1 MRDLFLTNRFFYF
14 FGAICVA
21 FVLSFWVDGLFIF
34 VQLLLLVGVV
44 TAFVEGFLLFSEA
57 INVEAERVVP
67 SVFSLSDENEILL
80 KINNRSTQEL
90 TCSIIDEIPIEFQ
103 KRDFVIDLD
112 LAAGSEHEVPYSLR
126 PVVRGEYAF
135 GDIHV
140 FIKSNLGLLERRITS
155 QAEELVPVYPSIQQ
169 MKQLE
174 LKAFERTTNQDGIKK
189 MRRIGHSYEFEQI
202 KNYVKGDDFRSINW
216 KATSRRSELMVNSYQ
231 DERSQQVYSI
241 IDKSRVMNMPF
252 NDLSLLDYAI
262 NSTLALSN
270 IVLRKYDKVGLL
282 TFSNKLG
289 SIIKADR
296 KAGQLN
302 KITHALYKERDHK
315 LEANYQLL
323 YHAVRRLI
331 PSRSLLL
338 MYTNFESMYALDRVL
353 PMLRRLNR
361 FHLLVVVFF
370 DNTEI
375 KDFASQPVST
385 LEGIYKQSVAQ
396 KFVSD
401 KEQMVQK
408 LKQYGIQSVLTRPE
422 DLSINTINKYL
433 ELKARGLI

>member
-1 MRDLFLTNRFFYF
+1 MKNLFLADRFFYF
-14 FGAICVA
+14 FGAITLVFVA
-21 FVLSFWVDGLFIF
+21 SFMLDGLFIIA
-34 VQLLLLVGVV
+34 QLFLMIAVIVV
-44 TAFVEGFLLFSEA
+44 LVEGFLLFRDA
-57 INVEAERVVP
+57 IDVEVERVVP
-67 SVFSLSDENEILL
+67 KVFSLSDENEIIL
-80 KINNRSTQEL
+80 KVKNLSNETL
-90 TCSIIDEIPIEFQ
+90 DALVIDELPVQFQ
-103 KRDFVIDLD
+103 KRDFEVSMLLD
-112 LAAGSEHEVPYSLR
+112 PNSVNDVPYSLR
-126 PVVRGEYAF
+126 PVTRGEYSF
-135 GDIHV
+135 GEIHV

-155 QAEELVPVYPSIQQ
+155 KIAEEVAVYPSILQ

-174 LKAFERTTNQDGIKK
+174 LKAFERITNQDGIKK

-216 KATSRRSELMVNSYQ
+216 KATSRQNQLMVNSFQ
-231 DERSQQVYSI
+231 DERSQQVYCI

-252 NDLSLLDYAI
+252 NELALLDYAI
-262 NSTLALSN
+262 NSALALSN

-289 SIIKADR
+289 SVIKADR

-302 KITHALYKERDHK
+302 KITHALYKEKDHK
-315 LEANYQLL
+315 LEANYELL

-338 MYTNFESMYALDRVL
+338 MYTNFESLYALDRVL
-353 PMLRRLNR
+353 PMLRRVNR

-370 DNTEI
+370 ENTEI
-375 KDFASQPVST
+375 KDFATQPVST
-385 LEGIYKQSVAQ
+385 LEGIYTQSVAQ

-422 DLSINTINKYL
+422 DLSIDTINKYL
-433 ELKARGLI
+433 EMKARGLI

>member
-1 MRDLFLTNRFFYF
+1 MRDLFLTNRFFYL
-14 FGAICVA
+14 FGAISVA

-34 VQLLLLVGVV
+34 VQLLLLVGIV
-44 TAFVEGFLLFSEA
+44 TALVEGFLLFNEA
-57 INVEAERVVP
+57 INVEAERVMP

-80 KINNRSTQEL
+80 KIKNRSAQQL

-103 KRDFVIDLD
+103 KRDFVIELD
-112 LAAGSEHEVPYSLR
+112 LIAGAEKEVPYSLR
-126 PVVRGEYAF
+126 PVERGEYAF
-135 GDIHV
+135 GNIHV

-155 QAEELVPVYPSIQQ
+155 QTEELVPVYPSIQQ

-174 LKAFERTTNQDGIKK
+174 LKAFERITNQDGIKK

-370 DNTEI
+370 ENTEI

-385 LEGIYKQSVAQ
+385 LEGIYTQSVAQ

>member
-1 MRDLFLTNRFFYF
+1 
-14 FGAICVA
+14 
-21 FVLSFWVDGLFIF
+21 
-34 VQLLLLVGVV
+34 
-44 TAFVEGFLLFSEA
+44 
-57 INVEAERVVP
+57 
-67 SVFSLSDENEILL
+67 
-80 KINNRSTQEL
+80 
-90 TCSIIDEIPIEFQ
+90 
-103 KRDFVIDLD
+103 
-112 LAAGSEHEVPYSLR
+112 
-126 PVVRGEYAF
+126 
-135 GDIHV
+135 
-140 FIKSNLGLLERRITS
+140 
-155 QAEELVPVYPSIQQ
+155 

-174 LKAFERTTNQDGIKK
+174 LKAFERITNQDGIKK

-216 KATSRRSELMVNSYQ
+216 KATSRQNQLMVNSYQ
-231 DERSQQVYSI
+231 DERSQQVYCV

-252 NDLSLLDYAI
+252 NELALLDYAI

-282 TFSNKLG
+282 TFSDKLG
-289 SIIKADR
+289 SVIKADR

-302 KITHALYKERDHK
+302 KITHALYKEKDHK
-315 LEANYQLL
+315 LEANYELL

-338 MYTNFESMYALDRVL
+338 MYTNFESVYALDRVL
-353 PMLRRLNR
+353 PMLRRVNR

-370 DNTEI
+370 ENTEI
-375 KDFASQPVST
+375 KDFATQPVAT
-385 LEGIYKQSVAQ
+385 LEGIYTQSVAQ

-401 KEQMVQK
+401 KQQMVQK

-422 DLSINTINKYL
+422 DLSIDTINKYL

>member
-1 MRDLFLTNRFFYF
+1 MKNLFLADRFFYF
-14 FGAICVA
+14 FGAITLV
-21 FVLSFWVDGLFIF
+21 FVVSFMFDGLFIF
-34 VQLLLLVGVV
+34 AQLFLLIAVIV
-44 TAFVEGFLLFSEA
+44 TLVEGFLLFRDE
-57 INVEAERVVP
+57 IDVEVERVVP
-67 SVFSLSDENEILL
+67 KVFSLSDENEVILKVKNISNETL
-80 KINNRSTQEL
+80 DAL
-90 TCSIIDEIPIEFQ
+90 VIDELPVQFQ
-103 KRDFVIDLD
+103 KRDFEIAMSLD
-112 LAAGSEHEVPYSLR
+112 PESVSDVPYSLR
-126 PVVRGEYAF
+126 PVTRGEYAF
-135 GDIHV
+135 GKIHV

-155 QAEELVPVYPSIQQ
+155 EVAENVAVYPSILQ

-174 LKAFERTTNQDGIKK
+174 LKAFERITNQDGIKK

-216 KATSRRSELMVNSYQ
+216 KATSRQNQLMVNSYQ
-231 DERSQQVYSI
+231 DERSQQVYCV

-252 NDLSLLDYAI
+252 NELALLDYAI

-282 TFSNKLG
+282 TFSDKLG
-289 SIIKADR
+289 SVIKADR

-302 KITHALYKERDHK
+302 KITHALYKEKDHK
-315 LEANYQLL
+315 LEANYELL

-338 MYTNFESMYALDRVL
+338 MYTNFESLYALDRVL
-353 PMLRRLNR
+353 PMLRRVNR

-370 DNTEI
+370 ENTEI
-375 KDFASQPVST
+375 KDFATQPVST
-385 LEGIYKQSVAQ
+385 LEGIYTQSVAQ

-422 DLSINTINKYL
+422 DLSIDTINKYL

>member
-1 MRDLFLTNRFFYF
+1 MKNLFLADRFFYF
-14 FGAICVA
+14 FGAIVLVFVA
-21 FVLSFWVDGLFIF
+21 SFMLDGLFIIA
-34 VQLLLLVGVV
+34 QLFLLIAVIVAL
-44 TAFVEGFLLFSEA
+44 VEGFLLFRDEVD
-57 INVEAERVVP
+57 VEVERVVP
-67 SVFSLSDENEILL
+67 KVFSLSDENEVILKVKNL
-80 KINNRSTQEL
+80 SNETLDSL
-90 TCSIIDEIPIEFQ
+90 VIDELPIQFQ
-103 KRDFVIDLD
+103 KRDFEIAITLEPKSVNEI
-112 LAAGSEHEVPYSLR
+112 PYALR
-126 PVVRGEYAF
+126 PVERGEYSF
-135 GDIHV
+135 GNIHV

-155 QAEELVPVYPSIQQ
+155 KVAEEVAVYPSILQ

-174 LKAFERTTNQDGIKK
+174 LKAFERITNQDGIKK

-216 KATSRRSELMVNSYQ
+216 KATSRQNQLMVNSYQ
-231 DERSQQVYSI
+231 DERSQQVYCV

-252 NDLSLLDYAI
+252 NELALLDYAI

-282 TFSNKLG
+282 TFSDKLG
-289 SIIKADR
+289 SVIKADR

-302 KITHALYKERDHK
+302 KITHALYKEKDHK
-315 LEANYQLL
+315 LEANYELL

-338 MYTNFESMYALDRVL
+338 MYTNFESVYALDRVL
-353 PMLRRLNR
+353 PMLRRVNR

-370 DNTEI
+370 ENTEI
-375 KDFASQPVST
+375 KDFATQPVAT
-385 LEGIYKQSVAQ
+385 LEGIYTQSVAQ

-401 KEQMVQK
+401 KQQMVQK

-422 DLSINTINKYL
+422 DLSIDTINKYL